1 MGAKLSCVSKAP
13 SVGHEKKPKRSKE
26 TKVVLDGDVVETT
39 VVCQQQAA
47 PTTENHVRKPIVF
60 LSAAP
65 AEFKLP
71 VTAPLSKKDK
81 EGHYQ
86 PPIDSNSCR
95 AAADVHNLLAKPHT
109 EQPVDSKA
117 RSLALGEAKPSCWTD
132 LYYHLI
138 TLRGLNTDEE
148 KVRAI
153 FSWLCS
159 KSPDE
164 IPFPA
169 SEAVDIPKAKKSK
182 QDHSLDSPDVIL
194 PKLAAGTANYVQ
206 AFESMCRYSGIP
218 CVTVR
223 GIAKSVD
230 YKVGQPLLQPNE
242 PLFHPETGALP
253 PLIASLQH
261 SWNAACLDGTWYLF
275 DCTWAAQRLAL
286 RSQNTSTTTTT
297 ANSTTAKAAATLQYE
312 TDMFYYKVDPREL
325 IYTHYPFEDCW
336 QLLSPPVSIVSFA
349 EWPLVKPAF
358 FQYGLSFLSHQEGYI
373 PAETNLV
380 VKLKMHPESVGKLM
394 FTYQLNLEGFGNIDA
409 GANQTRF
416 GIHEVSPEEACVI
429 FHFRLPKKGEYN
441 LVIYSRQT
449 GEKVFSDVCEYRVSS
464 KGGEGLAALPFPPTA
479 QTSYGPTEKAVEYGL
494 ETLPRQLHPFLKSPK
509 GFVELRFIASE
520 PDGKI
525 PRLTARLRSVA
536 VKAEYLEDC
545 ILLRDI
551 EASLPTTGV
560 SVLTG
565 TGPCVPMSI
574 LNAYLPEPGEYAL
587 EVYAAPSDTD
597 EPTAYHL
604 VWQFLIEASSSKP
617 LSAILR
623 SRLAT
628 MKLGPQDSTW
638 EKMGF
643 RTYSH
648 PDPVVRVRTAGRAGS
663 ERLLLKATS
672 KSQVLQRFMGSS
684 GTADAAVTGE
694 EGSTTD
700 EGAAGDAVA
709 AQGDGT
715 EPAAEVTGEGEKID
729 PEAAD
734 LCITLGIPDKQK
746 ICLISQLMAI
756 SDEEELDV
764 TGYLLQKSPEVLEP
778 DELLPGDRTSK
789 DTSLGL
795 SLEQPSQLINLL
807 VRIPKSG
814 SFYKLY
820 LYAVPREEDILGSI
834 PLIFTYLIEAPHRM
848 TAAETPYIGVI
859 AGEFPEKIEKRKAA
873 EQQAAQ
879 KA

>member
-13 SVGHEKKPKRSKE
+13 PISGEKKPKKQKGK
-26 TKVVLDGDVVETT
+26 KVVLDGDVVEATADN
-39 VVCQQQAA
+39 QQQAA
-47 PTTENHVRKPIVF
+47 PTGENHVRKPVVF

-65 AEFKLP
+65 ADFKLP
-71 VTAPLSKKDK
+71 AAAPLLKKDK
-81 EGHYQ
+81 EGNYQ
-86 PPIDSNSCR
+86 PPIEANSCKP
-95 AAADVHNLLAKPHT
+95 AADVHNLLTKPHT

-117 RSLALGEAKPSCWTD
+117 RLLALDEAKPSCWAN

-138 TLRGLNTDEE
+138 TSRGLETDEA

-159 KSPDE
+159 KSPEE
-164 IPFPA
+164 IPFPTP
-169 SEAVDIPKAKKSK
+169 EAMDGPKSKKSK
-182 QDHSLDSPDVIL
+182 HDYPPDSPDVVL

-253 PLIASLQH
+253 PLISGLQH

-286 RSQNTSTTTTT
+286 RSPNMTTTPS
-297 ANSTTAKAAATLQYE
+297 ANSVTAKAAATLQYE

-336 QLLSPPVSIVSFA
+336 QLLNPPVSIVNFA

-380 VKLKMHPESVGKLM
+380 VKLKMQPESVGKLM
-394 FTYQLNLEGFGNIDA
+394 FTYQLNLEGFGNIDS

-441 LVIYSRQT
+441 LVIYTRHT
-449 GEKVFSDVCEYRVSS
+449 GEQLFSDVCEYRVSS
-464 KGGEGLAALPFPPTA
+464 KGGEGPVALPFPPTA

-525 PRLTARLRSVA
+525 PRLTARLRSVS
-536 VKAEYLEDC
+536 VKAEEMEDC

-565 TGPCVPMSI
+565 TGPCVPMSV

-587 EVYAAPSDTD
+587 EVYAAPTDTD

-672 KSQVLQRFMGSS
+672 KAQVLQRFMGSA
-684 GTADAAVTGE
+684 GAVNGGVTG
-694 EGSTTD
+694 D
-700 EGAAGDAVA
+700 EGENAGEGAEGESVA
-709 AQGDGT
+709 AQGDGNETAAAIT
-715 EPAAEVTGEGEKID
+715 EEDEKID

-734 LCITLGIPDKQK
+734 LCITLGLPDKQK
-746 ICLISQLMAI
+746 ICLISQLVSI
-756 SDEEELDV
+756 SDDEELDV

-789 DTSLGL
+789 GTSLGL

-820 LYAVPREEDILGSI
+820 LYAVPMEEDILGSI
-834 PLIFTYLIEAPHRM
+834 PLIYTYLIEAPYRM